1 MATRSR
7 VAVLRT
13 TPTTVLDDIQRLA
26 DLAGVR
32 DALASGHTT
41 ILKDNISWHF
51 PFPGANTTPW
61 QLEGT
66 IRALRSA
73 GFADL
78 VCVQN
83 KTVVTN
89 AFKGEDLNHYV
100 PLFRDYDVPVLYN
113 FRDQD
118 MKWIE
123 YKPKAKMHVLDRI
136 FPEGIRIPDYF
147 VDKNIVHLPTTKC
160 VTGDAVVVLGD
171 GTRVALRDLF
181 ERGAKGAVTIDGD
194 RRVSLDVDV
203 LAMDSAGRIQ
213 PQRARWAWK
222 TQRRDRRVLQL
233 ATRGGRVLNATA
245 DHPLWTPV
253 GWRALGDLRPG
264 ERVAVAAAKPS
275 IVRAAT
281 RQPAGRTLAA
291 TSPSGPSWDEVVTLS
306 PVAGE
311 VDLYDLTVP
320 GAGSFVANGLVVH
333 NCHIY
338 TTTTG
343 AMKNA
348 FGGLL
353 NTKRHYTHSWIH
365 ATLVDLLA
373 IQKEIHSG
381 LFAIM
386 DGTTAGNGP
395 GPRTMFP
402 EIKNVLL
409 ASADQ
414 VAIDAVAAKMMGFD
428 PMSLEYIRLAHE
440 SKLGVGRP
448 DEIEIVGD
456 IDAAQE
462 NWGFRVG
469 DNGASR
475 VGDFLWF
482 GPLKSIQNLF
492 FRTPL
497 VHAFIFG
504 SEAYHDF
511 YRWPAKDR
519 LTFERWQRDTTW
531 GRLFAEYAGREA
543 AVRR

>member
-1 MATRSR
+1 MATKSR
-7 VAVLRT
+7 VAVLRVQPET
-13 TPTTVLDDIQRLA
+13 ILDDIEKLM

-32 DALASGHTT
+32 TALDPSRTT

-61 QLEGT
+61 QLEGVV
-66 IRALRSA
+66 RGLQRA
-73 GFADL
+73 GFQDL
-78 VCVQN
+78 SCVQN

-100 PLFRDYDVPVLYN
+100 PIFERYRIPVLYN
-113 FRDQD
+113 FRDAD
-118 MKWIE
+118 MSWIE
-123 YKPKAKMHVLDRI
+123 YRPKARMHVLDRI

-147 VDKNIVHLPTTKC
+147 AGKNIVHLPTTK
-160 VTGDAVVVLGD
+160 
-171 GTRVALRDLF
+171 
-181 ERGAKGAVTIDGD
+181 
-194 RRVSLDVDV
+194 
-203 LAMDSAGRIQ
+203 
-213 PQRARWAWK
+213 
-222 TQRRDRRVLQL
+222 
-233 ATRGGRVLNATA
+233 
-245 DHPLWTPV
+245 
-253 GWRALGDLRPG
+253 
-264 ERVAVAAAKPS
+264 
-275 IVRAAT
+275 
-281 RQPAGRTLAA
+281 
-291 TSPSGPSWDEVVTLS
+291 
-306 PVAGE
+306 
-311 VDLYDLTVP
+311 
-320 GAGSFVANGLVVH
+320 
-333 NCHIY
+333 CHIY

-381 LFAIM
+381 LFAVM

-395 GPRTMFP
+395 GPRTMIP
-402 EIKNVLL
+402 VVKNVML

-414 VAIDAVAAKMMGFD
+414 VAIDAVAAKLMGFD

-440 SKLGVGRP
+440 DRLGVGRP
-448 DEIEIVGD
+448 EEIEIVGD
-456 IDAAQE
+456 DVRGE
-462 NWGFRVG
+462 NWGFQVG

-475 VGDFLWF
+475 VGDLLWF

-497 VHAFIFG
+497 VNVFIFG

-519 LTFERWQRDTTW
+519 HAFERWRRDTPW
-531 GRLFAEYAGREA
+531 GQLFHRYASERAGA
-543 AVRR
+543 APAPRR